1 MMTATGIASIRPRVF
16 VLLAAGVA
24 ALLTLAAC
32 GTVMKKPEVSVAEVR
47 VAGIDLE
54 RVQLTVTLRVRNP
67 NPVEITLT
75 DLKAKF
81 WVADTE
87 AGLIEPSQ
95 LRYVLAASSSVML
108 PVRVS
113 LTVKSLPAVVQE
125 SLRALIQGGLPYRI
139 EGSVTTGNGLITI
152 PFNKTGEIAKRL

>member
-1 MMTATGIASIRPRVF
+1 MMTVKGITSWKFRYVALMAAAFSL
-16 VLLAAGVA
+16 VLTISGCSTIL
-24 ALLTLAAC
+24 
-32 GTVMKKPEVSVAEVR
+32 KKPEVSVAEVR
-47 VAGIDLE
+47 VADIDLE

-81 WVADTE
+81 WIADTE

-113 LTVKSLPAVVQE
+113 LTVKSLPAVVQK
-125 SLRALIQGGLPYRI
+125 SLRALIQGGLPYRV